1 MKDQM
6 QELALRDQ
14 NKTAENIP
22 KDKIKN
28 NILDNST
35 NSKAISEIMAI
46 VEEKDIREVFE
57 RLKDK

>member
-46 VEEKDIREVFE
+46 VEEKDIKEVFE
-57 RLKDK
+57 RLKDR